1 MYGTVARM
9 RVKPGMVDSLE
20 EMMRG
25 EESRLANAGFVATHI
40 YRMDSD
46 PNDYYLAVIFD
57 SKEAYVRNADSPEQ
71 DASYWRM
78 IEFLEEEPEWHDGEI
93 VYSTLQSP

>member
-9 RVKPGMVDSLE
+9 RVKPRMVDRLE
-20 EMMRG
+20 EMVRG

-46 PNDYYLAVIFD
+46 PNEYYMAVSFD

-71 DASYWRM
+71 DASYRRM
-78 IEFLEEEPEWHDGEI
+78 LEFLEGEPEWHDGEI
-93 VYSTLQSP
+93 VYSTPQSA